1 MEVFILKAIR
11 AVLDYLSKGG
21 VKYIFG
27 IPAGSVNALFDE
39 LFTMPHITP
48 VVAKHEGAAAYMA
61 AAYARYSN
69 QIGVCIGCSG
79 PGSSNLL
86 TGAANAM
93 REQLPLLFLT
103 GAVPNRTLGLNA
115 SQELDVEHL
124 FRPVTKYS
132 VTVLSS
138 ENLLEEV
145 SKAVE
150 IALSGIPGPVHVAM
164 PIDVQLNQIVEQIL
178 PEYPSRSS
186 IYPNLSQVKLAA
198 MNLAKY
204 EDGYIFIGQGARQAM
219 DEVIKIAELLNWQIV
234 TTPQAKGHLPSS
246 HPLNQGVYGF
256 AGQASALSLINEGS
270 GKAILIIGSSLGET
284 ATNNWN
290 TRITENRFVI
300 QIDHDASVINRVYN
314 VDVAVIG
321 DAKFTLELLL
331 RELEAAGLKRNVY
344 TPVPSIIEDT
354 DTSQLEFNTQ
364 NVLLSLQKHL
374 PPSTRYCI
382 DIGEFMAYVI
392 QHMKVLDAHT
402 FDINVHFGAMG
413 TGIGSAIG
421 MKLALPSQPVVC
433 ITGDGCFFMHGM
445 EILTAKEYKLPILF
459 IVINNARLGMVYH
472 GHKLQYKRSHSCFE
486 QIPINI
492 AELAKAMA
500 IPSAR
505 IEKMEDLTSGIMES
519 LTSDGPSIL
528 EIALVDNNIPPMGD
542 RVKFLSTIGK

>member
-1 MEVFILKAIR
+1 MKAIR
-11 AVLDYLSKGG
+11 AVLDYFSKGG
-21 VKYIFG
+21 VEYIFG

-39 LFTMPHITP
+39 LYTMPHITP
-48 VVAKHEGAAAYMA
+48 IVAKHEGAAAYMA
-61 AAYARYSN
+61 AAYAKYSN
-69 QIGVCIGCSG
+69 QIGICIGCSG

-132 VTVLSS
+132 VTVQHS
-138 ENLLEEV
+138 ENLLKEV

-164 PIDVQLNQIVEQIL
+164 PIDVQLNQISEQIL
-178 PEYPSRSS
+178 PEYPSIRPL
-186 IYPNLSQVKLAA
+186 YPDLIQVKKAA
-198 MNLAKY
+198 MELAKH
-204 EDGYIFIGQGARQAM
+204 DNGYVFIGQGTRQAI
-219 DEVIKIAELLNWQIV
+219 DEAIKVAELLNWKIV
-234 TTPQAKGHLPSS
+234 TTPQAKGLLPSS

-256 AGQASALSLINEGS
+256 AGQESALSLINEGS
-270 GKAILIIGSSLGET
+270 GKAILIVGSSLGET

-290 TRITENRFVI
+290 THITKNRFVV
-300 QIDHDASVINRVYN
+300 QIDHDASVMNRVYT
-314 VDVAVIG
+314 VDLSLIG
-321 DAKFTLELLL
+321 DAKHSLQLLAH
-331 RELEAAGLKRNVY
+331 ELEAIGFERNVY
-344 TPVPSIIEDT
+344 PPATPIVEAADSSLPDFI
-354 DTSQLEFNTQ
+354 TQ
-364 NVLLSLQKHL
+364 NVLLSLQEHL

-392 QHMKVLDAHT
+392 HYMDVLDYQA

-413 TGIGSAIG
+413 TGIGSSIG
-421 MKLALPSQPVVC
+421 MKLALPSQPVAC

-472 GHKLQYKRSHSCFE
+472 GHKLQYKRAHPRFE
-486 QIPINI
+486 QTPVNI
-492 AELAKAMA
+492 AELAKAMG

-505 IEKMEDLTSGIMES
+505 IEKMEDLTPVLMES
-519 LTSDGPSIL
+519 LTAEGPSVL
-528 EIALVDNNIPPMGD
+528 EIVLVDNNIPPMGD
-542 RVKFLSTIGK
+542 RVKFLSSIGN